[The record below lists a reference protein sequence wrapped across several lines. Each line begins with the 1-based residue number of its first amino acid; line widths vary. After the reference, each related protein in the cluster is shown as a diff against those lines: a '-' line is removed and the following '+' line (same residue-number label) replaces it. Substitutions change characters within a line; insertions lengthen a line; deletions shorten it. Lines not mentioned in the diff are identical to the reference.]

1 MKHNVIGYI
10 QGAFKRDKAFWSSK
24 NADKNQLELYL
35 VDFYNMH
42 NELKEGDVMKAMQR
56 MVRAKYKG
64 YEIVKNMKGFIP
76 NPNPNKG

>member
-1 MKHNVIGYI
+1 
-10 QGAFKRDKAFWSSK
+10 
-24 NADKNQLELYL
+24 
-35 VDFYNMH
+35 MH
-42 NELKEGDVMKAMQR
+42 DELKEGDVMKAMQR

>member
-10 QGAFKRDKAFWSSK
+10 QGAFKRDKDFWSSK

-42 NELKEGDVMKAMQR
+42 DELKEGDVMKAMQR

-64 YEIVKNMKGFIP
+64 YEIVKNMKGFIT
-76 NPNPNKG
+76 NPNHNKG